1 MPDEERA
8 ANREAIPFDEAPPVD
23 PSVPQVGNSKAR
35 FVMPDEEQD
44 PTEEETGESTPPH
57 TPRA

>member
-8 ANREAIPFDEAPPVD
+8 ANREETPFDEDPPVD

-44 PTEEETGESTPPH
+44 PTAEETGESAPPGK
-57 TPRA
+57 PGA